1 MLLIYIFFLHVSEL
15 DNTKLIFYN
24 ILKINLL

>member
-15 DNTKLIFYN
+15 DNTKPIFYN